1 MKNRNRLQRQS
12 LFDDPH
18 SLSATGLAMV
28 GHFDSA
34 VREHH
39 LVFVQDYHRRSAP
52 RAVGSRG
59 CIAALINILAG
70 HAGLR
75 REETR
80 SGASSFQFS
89 DCRYLPMTWPYS
101 CMVAGNKFSFPTA
114 PHPQNRWLSQYQA
127 YRHNGRPRA
136 VSPQQQRAKG
146 IGFGP

>member
-89 DCRYLPMTWPYS
+89 DCRYLPMTWPDLS
-101 CMVAGNKFSFPTA
+101 PFFHPAMSRVLASFEPV
-114 PHPQNRWLSQYQA
+114 WLDDA
-127 YRHNGRPRA
+127 TG
-136 VSPQQQRAKG
+136 
-146 IGFGP
+146 

>member
-18 SLSATGLAMV
+18 SLSATGLATV

-101 CMVAGNKFSFPTA
+101 CMVAGNEEGPISDQFRKMPQVPSEHPHSAASTKQVAFPI
-114 PHPQNRWLSQYQA
+114 S
-127 YRHNGRPRA
+127 
-136 VSPQQQRAKG
+136 
-146 IGFGP
+146 GFP